1 MTARIV
7 HSIEELRAGL
17 SAVRRAGVGVG
28 LVPTMGALHAGHR
41 SLIEQSVRETGC
53 TVVSV
58 YVNPIQ
64 FNDATDYKSYPRTL
78 GDDARLCGDAGAEI
92 VFAPSIEEMYPQP
105 QRAFVEVEELTQGL
119 CGAFRPGHFRG
130 VATVVL
136 KLFNI
141 VQPDIAYFGQK
152 DAQQL
157 AVIRRMA
164 ADLNVPLRIVGV
176 PIVREADG
184 LAMSSRNRHLSPAER
199 QAAPSIYHALLHV
212 RARIAEGVLDPAQAT
227 REASAEMER
236 QGLRVEYLEI
246 VDPDSMQRV
255 EKISGQVLA
264 ATAAWLGSTRLIDN
278 IVCAPLSHA
287 PARK

>member
-1 MTARIV
+1 MAARII
-7 HSIEELRAGL
+7 HSIEELRATL
-17 SAVRRAGVGVG
+17 AAVRRASVSIG

-41 SLIEQSVRETGC
+41 SLIDRSVRETGC

-64 FNDATDYKSYPRTL
+64 FNDACDYKAYPRTL
-78 GDDARLCGDAGAEI
+78 DDDARLCGDAGAEI
-92 VFAPSIEEMYPQP
+92 VFAPSSDEMYPKP
-105 QRAFVEVEELTQGL
+105 QRSFVEVEGVTEGL

-141 VQPDIAYFGQK
+141 VQPDVAYFGEK

-157 AVIRRMA
+157 AVIRRMV
-164 ADLNVPLRIVGV
+164 ADLNLPLHIIGV
-176 PIVREADG
+176 PIVREPDG
-184 LAMSSRNRHLSPAER
+184 LAMSSRNRHLNHDER
-199 QAAPSIYHALLHV
+199 RAAPTIYQALLHL
-212 RARIAEGVLDPAQAT
+212 RARIAEGASDPALVS
-227 REASAEMER
+227 REAAAEMER

-246 VDPDSMQRV
+246 VDPESMQPVERV
-255 EKISGQVLA
+255 AGPVLV

-278 IVCAPLSHA
+278 IVCAPA
-287 PARK
+287 P

>member
-7 HSIEELRAGL
+7 HSVAELRATL
-17 SAVRRAGVGVG
+17 VAVRRAGVSIG
-28 LVPTMGALHAGHR
+28 LAPTMGALHAGHR
-41 SLIEQSVRETGC
+41 SLIEQSARETGC

-64 FNDATDYKSYPRTL
+64 FNDAGDYRSYPRTL
-78 GDDARLCGDAGAEI
+78 DDDARLCGDAGAEI
-92 VFAPSIEEMYPQP
+92 VFAPSSEEMYPQT
-105 QRAFVEVEELTQGL
+105 QCTFVEVEGLTDGL

-141 VQPDIAYFGQK
+141 VQPDVAYFGQK

-157 AVIRRMA
+157 AVIRRMVN
-164 ADLNVPLRIVGV
+164 DLNVPLRIVGV

-184 LAMSSRNRHLSPAER
+184 LAMSSRNRHLSPEER
-199 QAAPSIYHALLHV
+199 RVAPSIYQALLH
-212 RARIAEGVLDPAQAT
+212 AQACVT
-227 REASAEMER
+227 EGIANPVQVRGQAVAEMER
-236 QGLRVEYLEI
+236 QGLRVEYFEI

-255 EKISGQVLA
+255 EKIAGSALA
-264 ATAAWLGSTRLIDN
+264 ATAVWLGTTRLIDN
-278 IVCAPLSHA
+278 MICT
-287 PARK
+287 PAS

>member
-7 HSIEELRAGL
+7 HSIAELRAAL
-17 SAVRRAGVGVG
+17 AEVRRAGASIG

-41 SLIEQSVRETGC
+41 SLIERSVRETGC

-58 YVNPIQ
+58 FVNPIQ
-64 FNDATDYKSYPRTL
+64 FNDAGDYKSYPRTL
-78 GDDARLCGDAGAEI
+78 DDDARLCGDAGAAI
-92 VFAPSIEEMYPQP
+92 VFAPSGEEMYPQP
-105 QRAFVEVEELTQGL
+105 QRAFVEVESLTEGL

-141 VQPDIAYFGQK
+141 VQPDVAYFGQK

-157 AVIRRMA
+157 AVLRRMV
-164 ADLNVPLRIVGV
+164 ADLNAPLRIVGV

-184 LAMSSRNRHLSPAER
+184 LAMSSRNRHLSPDER
-199 QAAPSIYHALLHV
+199 RVAPSIYQALLHAQ
-212 RARIAEGVLDPAQAT
+212 ARIAEGVSDPVQVRA
-227 REASAEMER
+227 EAASELER
-236 QGLRVEYLEI
+236 QGLRVEYFEI

-255 EKISGQVLA
+255 DKIAGPALA
-264 ATAAWLGSTRLIDN
+264 ATAVWLGSTRLIDN
-278 IVCAPLSHA
+278 LVCAPRS
-287 PARK
+287 